1 MFIDN
6 LDSNHYI
13 QVAPEVSP
21 ARIVQE
27 TNVTIGMP
35 ITTPGILAN
44 SYGHKAIFFDPLGKV
59 MKKDPALRGIVVAS
73 NAIELKALLSDL
85 IKTASENKT
94 WR

>member
-1 MFIDN
+1 
-6 LDSNHYI
+6 
-13 QVAPEVSP
+13 
-21 ARIVQE
+21 
-27 TNVTIGMP
+27 
-35 ITTPGILAN
+35 
-44 SYGHKAIFFDPLGKV
+44 